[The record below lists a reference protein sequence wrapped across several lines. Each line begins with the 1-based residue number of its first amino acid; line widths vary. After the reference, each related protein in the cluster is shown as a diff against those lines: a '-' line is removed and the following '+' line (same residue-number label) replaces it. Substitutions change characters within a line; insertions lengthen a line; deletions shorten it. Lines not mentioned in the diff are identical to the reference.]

1 MLSIGASAPG
11 MAKEI
16 PFNVQQGGTLPQV
29 EGERDLPCPSGIGKA
44 GLGRR
49 ATPALATSD

>member
-29 EGERDLPCPSGIGKA
+29 EGERDLPCLSGIGKA